1 MFAVNYSSK
10 SRMLFTDICCLQLN
24 QSFSRPCKAP
34 DNSSSRLESP
44 SSVDFLNVSN
54 DSYESETS
62 KNGLKSTSFG
72 FMHDVLLTQC

>member
-1 MFAVNYSSK
+1 
-10 SRMLFTDICCLQLN
+10 MLFTDICCLQLN

-54 DSYESETS
+54 DSFESETS
-62 KNGLKSTSFG
+62 KKV
-72 FMHDVLLTQC
+72 VLNPHLLASCTMSC

>member
-44 SSVDFLNVSN
+44 SSVDFLNVS
-54 DSYESETS
+54 DSFESETS
-62 KNGLKSTSFG
+62 KNCLKSTSFG